1 MIRVFITEDHVVV
14 RAGLR
19 LLIDNEPD
27 LCVVGETGRGLE
39 TLARVRELKPDVVLM
54 DISLPDINGVEVVR
68 LLKQQPDLH
77 VRVLMLTMYS
87 EAEYLRPAL
96 DAGADGYVVKA
107 VADDELLEAIRV
119 VSRGRSYLR
128 PEAVSVLID
137 DSPAHMPDALLSER
151 EVEILT
157 LVAHGHTNSEIGAQ
171 LFLSPKTVDTYRRRV
186 MQKLSLDTRADL
198 VDYALKHHLLKSPR
212 SGTHDAHAE

>member
-27 LCVVGETGRGLE
+27 LFVVGETGRGLE

>member
-39 TLARVRELKPDVVLM
+39 TLACVLELKPDVVLM

-68 LLKQQPDLH
+68 LLKQQHDLH

-151 EVEILT
+151 EIEILK
-157 LVAHGHTNSEIGAQ
+157 LVAHGHTNSEIGTQ

-186 MQKLSLDTRADL
+186 MQKLSLETRADL
-198 VDYALKHHLLKSPR
+198 VDYALKHNLLKSPR
-212 SGTHDAHAE
+212 GRTHDAHA

>member
-1 MIRVFITEDHVVV
+1 
-14 RAGLR
+14 
-19 LLIDNEPD
+19 
-27 LCVVGETGRGLE
+27 VVGETGRGRE
-39 TLARVRELKPDVVLM
+39 TLACVLELKPDVVLM

-68 LLKQQPDLH
+68 LLKQQHDLR

-151 EVEILT
+151 EIEILK

-186 MQKLSLDTRADL
+186 MQKLSLETRADL
-198 VDYALKHHLLKSPR
+198 VDYALKHNLLKSPR
-212 SGTHDAHAE
+212 GGTHDAHA

>member
-27 LCVVGETGRGLE
+27 LCVVGETGRGRE
-39 TLARVRELKPDVVLM
+39 TLAHVLELKPDVVLM

-68 LLKQQPDLH
+68 LLKQQHNLH

-137 DSPAHMPDALLSER
+137 DSPAQAPDGLLSER
-151 EVEILT
+151 EIEILK

-171 LFLSPKTVDTYRRRV
+171 LYLSPKTVDTYRRRV
-186 MQKLSLDTRADL
+186 MQKLSLETRADL
-198 VDYALKHHLLKSPR
+198 VDYALKHDLLKSPR
-212 SGTHDAHAE
+212 GGTHNAHTK

>member
-19 LLIDNEPD
+19 LLIDHEPD

-39 TLARVRELKPDVVLM
+39 TLSCVLELKPDVVLM

-68 LLKQQPDLH
+68 LLKQQHDLH

-137 DSPAHMPDALLSER
+137 DSPAHLPDALLSER
-151 EVEILT
+151 EIEILK
-157 LVAHGHTNSEIGAQ
+157 LVAHGHTNSEIGTQ

-186 MQKLSLDTRADL
+186 MQKLSLETRADL
-198 VDYALKHHLLKSPR
+198 VDYALKHNLLRSPR
-212 SGTHDAHAE
+212 GGTHDAHA